1 VAKLGPYFA
10 ELGVSHLYL
19 SPIGRAREGSPHG
32 YDVVAPDE
40 FDPALGDA
48 GAFERMAT
56 ELKACGVGLVLDVVP
71 NHLCVLGTDNAW
83 WLDVLENGPSSPFA
97 RCFDV
102 DWSPPKPDLAD
113 KVLLPVLGE
122 PFGRALA
129 AGRLRLERQRAQLWF
144 DCAGLRL
151 PLAPRSWPL
160 LLVPARERLGLDP
173 LHPTCIE
180 LDSLLTAIEH
190 LPSRAERAP
199 DRVAIRRREKGVI
212 AARLERLLA
221 AAPDLAA
228 ALDAELAYLGEPAS
242 IERLEALLAEQGY
255 RLAWWR
261 VAADEINYRRFFD
274 VNDLAAIRVEE
285 PAVFD
290 AVHALPLDL
299 VARGL
304 VDGLRIDHVDGLY
317 DPRAYLDRLG
327 AVPWVGVEKILAA
340 GEELPGDWPVAGTT
354 GYEFL
359 VAADGLFVE
368 PDSEPAFRALWER
381 VSGRREKPAEAAF
394 EARRLV
400 LQVSLG
406 SELTALA
413 RRLDRISEQHRDS
426 RDFTLRGLEHALAE
440 VIACFPVYRTYL
452 RPDAAEATPVDAA
465 HVRSAVAEARR
476 RNPAQS
482 GDVFDFVADVLLG
495 RHPEGLS
502 QEQLDAR
509 RDFALRFQQ
518 LTGPVAAKGGED
530 TAAYRHFPLASRCEV
545 GAEPGAWATSRD
557 VFHAFAERR
566 QRLWPLGLSATST
579 HDTKR
584 DEDARARLNVLSEI
598 PEEWAAAVDRCREAL
613 APARTNVQVPGGGF
627 TPALEP
633 AGGLGAE
640 ELRLRRSPHGTGAG
654 LTPAPEPVDEY
665 LFLQAALASWPA
677 EVGAAPGDE
686 YRERLRG
693 YMSKAIREA
702 KLHTSWTH
710 PNHDYERA
718 VDDYV
723 VRALDPG
730 RSGEFLAELR
740 RLVERV
746 ARPGQLN
753 ALALTVLKA
762 AAPGV
767 PDFYQGTECPE
778 FRLVDP
784 DNRGRVDFERRAH
797 VLRSALPEDPL
808 AALRDGSLK
817 LHVTRRALRLR
828 ARRPELFATGDYV
841 PLAVRGRRERH
852 VVAFA
857 RARGGES
864 ALAVVGRF
872 FARMSDPPIG
882 SAWADTELVLP
893 PELGRR
899 FRDVVGERE
908 IRARADGANAV
919 LPLDALFARLPV
931 ALLERED

>member
-1 VAKLGPYFA
+1 
-10 ELGVSHLYL
+10 
-19 SPIGRAREGSPHG
+19 
-32 YDVVAPDE
+32 
-40 FDPALGDA
+40 
-48 GAFERMAT
+48 MAA
-56 ELKACGVGLVLDVVP
+56 ELKACGVGLILDVVP

-102 DWSPPKPDLAD
+102 DWSPPKADLVD

-129 AGRLRLERQRAQLWF
+129 AGRLRLERQGAQFWF

-160 LLVPARERLGLDP
+160 LLLPARERLGLDP
-173 LHPTCIE
+173 LHPTRVE

-199 DRVAIRRREKGVI
+199 ERVAVRLREKGVI
-212 AARLERLLA
+212 ASRLDRLLA
-221 AAPDLAA
+221 TAPDLAA
-228 ALDAELAYLGEPAS
+228 ALDAILASLGEPGS
-242 IERLEALLAEQGY
+242 LERLEALLEEQGY
-255 RLAWWR
+255 RLSYWR

-274 VNDLAAIRVEE
+274 VNDLAAIRVED

-290 AVHALPLDL
+290 AVHALPLEL

-317 DPRAYLDRLG
+317 APRAYLDRLA
-327 AVPWVGVEKILAA
+327 AVPWVVVEKILA
-340 GEELPGDWPVAGTT
+340 GSEELPADWPVAGTT

-368 PDSEPAFRALWER
+368 PDSRLAFDALWER
-381 VSGRREKPAEAAF
+381 VSGRRPDAVETAV

-400 LQVSLG
+400 LQVSLS
-406 SELTALA
+406 SELTALS
-413 RRLDRISEQHRDS
+413 RRFDRISEQHRDS

-440 VIACFPVYRTYL
+440 VIACFPAYRTYL
-452 RPDAAEATPVDAA
+452 SPDAAEVAPADAA
-465 HVRSAVAEARR
+465 RVESAVAEARR

-495 RHPEGLS
+495 RHPDGLTD
-502 QEQLDAR
+502 EQLAAR

-518 LTGPVAAKGGED
+518 LTGPVAAKGSED
-530 TAAYRHFPLASRCEV
+530 TAAYRRFPLASRCEV
-545 GAEPGAWATSRD
+545 GAEPGAWATTREA
-557 VFHAFAERR
+557 FHAFATRR
-566 QRLWPLGLSATST
+566 QQRWPGGLSATST

-598 PEEWAAAVDRCREAL
+598 PDEWAAAVERCRAAL
-613 APARTNVQVPGGGF
+613 APARTGSAPD
-627 TPALEP
+627 PA
-633 AGGLGAE
+633 
-640 ELRLRRSPHGTGAG
+640 
-654 LTPAPEPVDEY
+654 DEY

-677 EVGAAPGDE
+677 DVGAAPGDE
-686 YRERLRG
+686 YRARLRA

-710 PNHDYERA
+710 PNRDYECA

-723 VRALDPG
+723 ARALDPG
-730 RSGEFLAELR
+730 QSGEFLAELR

-746 ARPGQLN
+746 LRPGALN
-753 ALALTVLKA
+753 ALALTVLKV

-778 FRLVDP
+778 HRLVDP
-784 DNRGRVDFERRAH
+784 DNRGRVDFDRRARL
-797 VLRSALPEDPL
+797 LRSALPADPL
-808 AALRDGSLK
+808 AALVDGTLK
-817 LHVTRRALRLR
+817 LHVTRRALELR
-828 ARRPELFATGDYV
+828 ARRPELFAAGDYV
-841 PLAVRGRRERH
+841 PLATRGRRERH

-857 RARGGES
+857 RRRAGAS
-864 ALAVVGRF
+864 AIAVVGRF
-872 FARMSDPPIG
+872 FARLSDPPTG
-882 SAWADTELVLP
+882 SAWSGTEVVLP
-893 PELGRR
+893 RELGSR
-899 FRDVVGERE
+899 FRDALADRATQARTEGE
-908 IRARADGANAV
+908 NSV
-919 LPLDALFARLPV
+919 LPLDALFERLPL
-931 ALLERED
+931 ALLERDE